1 MHFFPYSRAS
11 YELSVQNHIVMTANS
26 PYTGK
31 PMRVIYKDDTW
42 EFRGEKYPYVH
53 IAFRDNESGEQ
64 FTTTESDT
72 ICYEQVTNQ
81 YRSKY
86 GIPYK
91 DEIIALRER
100 YGLSAAKMSV
110 IFGFGVNQY
119 RLYELGEVP
128 SESNGKMIRS
138 ALNPRVF
145 LDLVRSS
152 RHQLTDKEYAKI
164 TARAEEVIS
173 STGAW
178 WDEQRAVSQLFR
190 IGRGIEN
197 GFAPQS
203 TVRLKNLL
211 LYLLQQMGDTF
222 QTKMNKVLFYIDF
235 LSYRERGMAISGLAY
250 NAIEFGP
257 VPQRWDR
264 VYSAFDEIVQE
275 LRVVKDQESIAL
287 TSNTEADMSCFSEKE
302 MIIIDTVCK
311 RMKRL
316 NAHGISELSHSEPA
330 WKNHLRQNDT
340 IPYSEAFTLVAM

>member
-1 MHFFPYSRAS
+1 
-11 YELSVQNHIVMTANS
+11 MTANS

-31 PMRVIYKDDTW
+31 PMSVIYEDDTW

-53 IAFRDNESGEQ
+53 IAFRDDESGER

-72 ICYEQVTNQ
+72 ICYEQVSNQ
-81 YRSKY
+81 YRDKY
-86 GIPYK
+86 GIPYT
-91 DEIIALRER
+91 DEIIALRDR
-100 YGLSAAKMSV
+100 YGLSAAKMSL
-110 IFGFGVNQY
+110 ILGFGVNQY
-119 RLYELGEVP
+119 RLYEMGEVP

-138 ALNPRVF
+138 AMNPRVF

-152 RHQLTDKEYAKI
+152 RHQLTDKEFAKI
-164 TARAEEVIS
+164 TARAEEVIKDA
-173 STGAW
+173 GAW
-178 WDEQRAVSQLFR
+178 RDEQRAVSQLFR
-190 IGRGIEN
+190 SGRGIEN

-211 LYLLQQMGDTF
+211 LYLLNQMGDTF

-275 LRVVKDQESIAL
+275 LRMVKDQESVAL
-287 TSNTEADMSCFSEKE
+287 TSETKADMSCFTEKE
-302 MIIIDTVCK
+302 MAIIDTVCK
-311 RMKRL
+311 KTKRL
-316 NAHGISELSHSEPA
+316 NAHGISELSHGEPA
-330 WKNHLRQNDT
+330 WQNHLHQPGT
-340 IPYSEAFTLVAM
+340 IPFAEAFSLVAM